1 MSDVPPPPP
10 DSGSTPPPPPPPVT
24 APIAPAAPVPA
35 VPAAPPPPAM
45 VYGVVPRS
53 LDDVF
58 YKPGVNILL
67 YIVTCSV
74 WGWVWAYR
82 THGDL
87 KRYNGDGLGEVPAL
101 IIAILLSIV
110 IMFTVP
116 YEVEQ
121 MYKRDGR
128 QSPVTVWWG
137 LWFLLPIIGQFIWYL
152 KVQEA
157 LNDFWASKGAQRTT

>member
-1 MSDVPPPPP
+1 VIPPE
-10 DSGSTPPPPPPPVT
+10 SS
-24 APIAPAAPVPA
+24 
-35 VPAAPPPPAM
+35 VPAAPPPAAPPAAPPPPDIT
-45 VYGVVPRS
+45 YGVVPQS

-58 YKPGVNILL
+58 YKPGLNILL

-101 IIAILLSIV
+101 IICILLSVV

-116 YEVEQ
+116 NEVEK

-128 QSPVTVWWG
+128 ESPVSTLWG
-137 LWFLLPIIGQFIWYL
+137 LWFLLPIVGQFIWYF
-152 KVQEA
+152 KVQAA
-157 LNDFWASKGAQRTT
+157 LNDFWASKGARPIPA